1 MSEKAYASLIINI
14 DLGNKFI
21 DSPFEEHF
29 VHNGFQCVISDLF
42 SPVLRF
48 TDCAD
53 HFMFLFFFDGEKSN
67 ESKALFILV
76 YQEGKSGCSDSD
88 DKSVIQPDLY

>member
-48 TDCAD
+48 TDCND
-53 HFMFLFFFDGEKSN
+53 HFIFLLFFNGKKSN

-76 YQEGKSGCSDSD
+76 IKKEKAA
-88 DKSVIQPDLY
+88 VLIQMISQ